1 MQVNYLLLRRRLFHF
16 VSTFFATAIIAITC
30 EVIVNPNYAWAYA
43 SQKDDYNLL
52 VKERDQLLLKVKLE
66 TADAKDIKR
75 LAEIDQLL
83 SAKLELSSDVSK
95 PVISDIASEPIIEDP
110 KH

>member
-30 EVIVNPNYAWAYA
+30 EVIVNPNCALAYA
-43 SQKDDYNLL
+43 SQTDDYSLL

-75 LAEIDQLL
+75 LEEITQILN
-83 SAKLELSSDVSK
+83 SKLELPQQASK
-95 PVISDIASEPIIEDP
+95 SLQSDIAPAVEVENP
-110 KH
+110 KQ